1 MNKEI
6 LKAIGEALH
15 GEQWVTPLSKDL
27 NINRKTIQR
36 YMNGELKINSGIA
49 SDLASLLSQRQD
61 RIIKLRLF
69 VDESFAAK
77 DARLKAIKAFKRSD
91 ASKLTVESKVYC
103 RLRYNNGYFKA
114 DIQLEKPLDMQGWQS
129 HQFDEKYFMRDVVNL
144 DEVLSEK
151 LNDSMAIF
159 DENLQGEYSLESSL
173 LDFSY

>member
-77 DARLKAIKAFKRSD
+77 DARLKAIKAILEGFVMTTKSIADQLIEAGAKVWEKDAMKRIYPSNEIAFKMGFGINFND
-91 ASKLTVESKVYC
+91 KKTQ
-103 RLRYNNGYFKA
+103 
-114 DIQLEKPLDMQGWQS
+114 I
-129 HQFDEKYFMRDVVNL
+129 
-144 DEVLSEK
+144 VL
-151 LNDSMAIF
+151 
-159 DENLQGEYSLESSL
+159 
-173 LDFSY
+173 